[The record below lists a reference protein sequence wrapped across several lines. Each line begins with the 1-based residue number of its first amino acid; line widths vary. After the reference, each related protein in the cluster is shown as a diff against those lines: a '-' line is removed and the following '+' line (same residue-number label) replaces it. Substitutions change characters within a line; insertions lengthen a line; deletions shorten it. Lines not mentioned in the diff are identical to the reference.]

1 MADNNF
7 ASILSR
13 PVTDFER
20 PKPLPQGTYV
30 MVTNGIPRQD
40 KSNKKQTPF
49 VEFTCNVLQAG
60 EDVDPTELATMG
72 GINGKQMK
80 VTFYLTEEATYRLRE
95 FLTHLGLDEAEY
107 ATLAEMVE
115 DAPGKQFLATVIH
128 EASVDGKS
136 IFARIGGTAP
146 VEA

>member
-1 MADNNF
+1 MSNF

-20 PKPLPQGTYV
+20 PKPMPQGTYV
-30 MVTNGIPRQD
+30 MVTSGVPRQD

-49 VEFTCNVLQAG
+49 VEFTCNVLAAG
-60 EDVDPTELATMG
+60 EDVDAAELAAMG
-72 GINGKQMK
+72 GIAGKQMK
-80 VTFYLTEEATYRLRE
+80 ATYYLTDGSTYRLRE
-95 FLTHLGLDEAEY
+95 FLGHLGLDEAEY
-107 ATLAEMVE
+107 ATLGEMVE

-128 EASVDGKS
+128 EPSTDGQS

-146 VEA
+146 VEG